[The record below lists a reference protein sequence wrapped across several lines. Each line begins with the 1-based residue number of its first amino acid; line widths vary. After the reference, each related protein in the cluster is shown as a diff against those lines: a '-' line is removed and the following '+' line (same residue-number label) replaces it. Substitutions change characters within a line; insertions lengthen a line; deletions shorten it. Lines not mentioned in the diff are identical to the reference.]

1 MPSIDHF
8 NKMDQS
14 IKDLIEISRYYGA
27 NKEYVLAGGGNTS
40 YKDSTQLFIKA
51 SGISLATIDEDGF
64 VCLSREGLKKISTS
78 TYSSNAQEREEEVK
92 RDLNACVCSKN
103 GKRPSVETS
112 LHEIIDYPFV
122 VHTHP
127 TLVNAVLCSKQGREK
142 ISNWFQNKAIFVE
155 YTDPGYVL
163 FKKVMEMIGQYK
175 VTFHSTPQLIFIENH
190 GVFVAANTIA
200 EIMALYNMVMQKIS
214 NELVVRLPDPTL
226 TIDKENTF
234 SSIASATG
242 KKTLFVSNKLILHF
256 ASDREAF
263 ENIAYP
269 FTPDNIVYCKSKYL
283 FVENDHQLT
292 GEIQDFEKK
301 NGYPPKVVVLRGK
314 GLLTLEDTD
323 RAAQTVCEV
332 FEDMMQISY
341 LSDNFGGPQF
351 MTPAQIAFID
361 NWEVEN
367 YRRKI
372 AKE

>member
-1 MPSIDHF
+1 
-8 NKMDQS
+8 MDQR

-27 NKEYVLAGGGNTS
+27 KKEYVLAGGGNTS
-40 YKDSTQLFIKA
+40 YKNSTQLFIKA

-64 VCLSREGLKKISTS
+64 VCLSRGGLKKIAVSA
-78 TYSSNAQEREEEVK
+78 YSSNAQQREEEVK
-92 RDLNACVCSKN
+92 HDLNACVLSKN

-127 TLVNAVLCSKQGREK
+127 TLVNAVLCSKQGKVK

-163 FKKVMEMIGQYK
+163 FKKVMEMIGQYQA
-175 VTFHSTPQLIFIENH
+175 TFHSTPQLIFLENH

-200 EIMALYNMVMQKIS
+200 EIMSLYIMMMQKIN
-214 NELVVRLPDPTL
+214 NELGVRLPDSTF
-226 TIDKENTF
+226 TIDKENAF
-234 SSIASATG
+234 GFVESATG
-242 KKTLFVSNKLILHF
+242 KKSLFASSPLIHHF
-256 ASDREAF
+256 ASDRDAF

-283 FVENDHQLT
+283 FVENNHEILS
-292 GEIQDFEKK
+292 EIQGFEKK
-301 NGYPPKVVVLRGK
+301 NGYLPKVVVVKGK
-314 GLLTLEDTD
+314 GLLMLEDTEKT
-323 RAAQTVCEV
+323 AQTVLEV
-332 FEDMMQISY
+332 FEDMMKISY
-341 LSDNFGGPQF
+341 LSGNFGGPQF